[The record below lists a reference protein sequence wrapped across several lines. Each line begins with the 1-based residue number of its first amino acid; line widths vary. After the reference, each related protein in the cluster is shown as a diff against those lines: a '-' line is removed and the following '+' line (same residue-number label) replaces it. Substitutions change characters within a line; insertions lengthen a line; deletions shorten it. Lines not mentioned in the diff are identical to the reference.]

1 MIKILSQT
9 GRELYDLGRNN
20 IFVCG
25 QKILISDEINIYQG
39 KAALLGIYND
49 EKETLDAFLE
59 VMQKAMFSNHSGEL
73 NIIGMP
79 QARENK
85 EREKENGG
93 EQGKARENDKV

>member
-25 QKILISDEINIYQG
+25 QKVLISDEINIYQG

-49 EKETLDAFLE
+49 EEEAINAFVELIE
-59 VMQKAMFSNHSGEL
+59 KAIFSKPYGEL
-73 NIIGMP
+73 DIIRMP
-79 QARENK
+79 QAREK
-85 EREKENGG
+85 EEGEKNNGG
-93 EQGKARENDKV
+93 EQGKARENDKI

>member
-25 QKILISDEINIYQG
+25 QKVLISDEINIYQG

-49 EKETLDAFLE
+49 EEEAMEAFSDMIERALLL
-59 VMQKAMFSNHSGEL
+59 SSYGEL
-73 NIIGMP
+73 NCVKMP
-79 QARENK
+79 QARGKEKGEEN
-85 EREKENGG
+85 NGG
-93 EQGKARENDKV
+93 E

>member
-1 MIKILSQT
+1 MIKILSQDR
-9 GRELYDLGRNN
+9 RELYDFERNN

-39 KAALLGIYND
+39 KAACLGIYND
-49 EKETLDAFLE
+49 EQEALDAFVE
-59 VMQKAMFSNHSGEL
+59 VVEQAMFFKTYGDFKY
-73 NIIGMP
+73 IKMP

-85 EREKENGG
+85 EGEKENGG

>member
-1 MIKILSQT
+1 MIKILSQD
-9 GRELYDLGRNN
+9 GKELYDLGRNN

-25 QKILISDEINIYQG
+25 PKVLISNEINIYQG

-49 EKETLDAFLE
+49 EEEAMEAFSDMIERALLL
-59 VMQKAMFSNHSGEL
+59 SSYGEL
-73 NIIGMP
+73 NCVKMP

-93 EQGKARENDKV
+93 EQGKARENDKI

>member
-9 GRELYDLGRNN
+9 GRELYDLCRNN

-25 QKILISDEINIYQG
+25 QKVLISDEINIYQG

-49 EKETLDAFLE
+49 EEEALDAFVE
-59 VMQKAMFSNHSGEL
+59 VIEKAMFLKPYGEL
-73 NIIGMP
+73 DIIRMP
-79 QARENK
+79 QAREK
-85 EREKENGG
+85 EEGEKNNGG